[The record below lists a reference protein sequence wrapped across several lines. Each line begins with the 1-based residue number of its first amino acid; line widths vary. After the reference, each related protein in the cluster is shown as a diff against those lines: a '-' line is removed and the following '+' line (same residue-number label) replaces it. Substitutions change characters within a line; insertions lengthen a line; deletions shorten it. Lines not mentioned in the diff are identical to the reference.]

1 MKSNSILLTTLKL
14 AAPLAL
20 VLQGTALAQSERPT
34 NTPPP
39 PQEAG
44 AAASTFRQN
53 VDFYFPGGSPQVFLQ
68 AVDEQYKVDWAKVA
82 DIPLHMQSV
91 HIPALRLNRES
102 LDRIPYYPNG
112 VRGGGRRAGGGG
124 GFGGRGFGG
133 GGGAGGGRQGGDGG
147 GFGGFGGNGGAG
159 NPNSTFAPATAVDP
173 NAPVDPAVLQ
183 RLQQRR
189 NRESDAGAEERNP
202 LEALIALYN
211 SLAQSKPE
219 LGELILEGDLAKPS
233 IVMFHSTTPAATTD
247 FKMKAFALNGI
258 PTNEWDALGTTLD
271 RDLTSFALTQG
282 LRDVSH
288 GIGIMLHKEAGLLVV
303 RAPESF
309 LEAAQSIVSAWRESH
324 TSPSLSPSR
333 VPAPVTPATGLPTGQ
348 K

>member
-102 LDRIPYYPNG
+102 LYRIPYYPNG
-112 VRGGGRRAGGGG
+112 VRGV
-124 GFGGRGFGG
+124 GG

-189 NRESDAGAEERNP
+189 NRESDGGAAARSPTAG
-202 LEALIALYN
+202 
-211 SLAQSKPE
+211 
-219 LGELILEGDLAKPS
+219 
-233 IVMFHSTTPAATTD
+233 
-247 FKMKAFALNGI
+247 
-258 PTNEWDALGTTLD
+258 
-271 RDLTSFALTQG
+271 
-282 LRDVSH
+282 
-288 GIGIMLHKEAGLLVV
+288 
-303 RAPESF
+303 
-309 LEAAQSIVSAWRESH
+309 
-324 TSPSLSPSR
+324 
-333 VPAPVTPATGLPTGQ
+333 
-348 K
+348 